1 VGLLWKYRIVF
12 IVMNIGVL
20 VWTPLLAG
28 NLPLSLELK
37 VGILSAVITN
47 LMLFFALAY
56 RERLLGKKKVN
67 ETEPRLAILQAKLH
81 TELWISWASLLRSYA
96 AAHGLNSNQFAV
108 IEFGEDEIVV
118 RAGSKWVRFTHGEM
132 EKSDGNKIVF
142 ALTEDGRVTLDGK
155 MDEMDFAAER
165 ITRELMR

>member
-1 VGLLWKYRIVF
+1 
-12 IVMNIGVL
+12 
-20 VWTPLLAG
+20 
-28 NLPLSLELK
+28 
-37 VGILSAVITN
+37 
-47 LMLFFALAY
+47 
-56 RERLLGKKKVN
+56 
-67 ETEPRLAILQAKLH
+67 
-81 TELWISWASLLRSYA
+81 
-96 AAHGLNSNQFAV
+96 V

>member
-1 VGLLWKYRIVF
+1 MIISNDR
-12 IVMNIGVL
+12 
-20 VWTPLLAG
+20 
-28 NLPLSLELK
+28 
-37 VGILSAVITN
+37 
-47 LMLFFALAY
+47 
-56 RERLLGKKKVN
+56 
-67 ETEPRLAILQAKLH
+67 LH

-118 RAGSKWVRFTHGEM
+118 RAGSRWVRFTHGQRES
-132 EKSDGNKIVF
+132 SDGTASVF
-142 ALTEDGRVTLDGK
+142 ALNEDGTVTLDGK